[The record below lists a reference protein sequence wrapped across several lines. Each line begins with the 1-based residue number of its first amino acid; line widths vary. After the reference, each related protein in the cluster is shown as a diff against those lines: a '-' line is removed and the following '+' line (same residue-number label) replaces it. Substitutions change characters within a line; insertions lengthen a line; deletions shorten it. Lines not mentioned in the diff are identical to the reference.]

1 MRRRAALG
9 VLVLLLLA
17 AGLTGCAGGPE
28 SRESAA
34 AAVVSVLGVE
44 QGGSGLRL
52 WAAAEGRGQAGPFHA
67 AGQGAT
73 PAAAVEDLTAQGGRV
88 VSTDHVEHLLLA
100 QGAAE
105 ALPALLRYAFQEPR
119 QSTETQLWLVRTD
132 ALEPVFAREGDVAQ
146 AMTVWKDQGARRQG
160 FAPLTLRQAAAALA
174 QGEALLLPTL
184 AQGEALLLPTLAPGE
199 EGLVFA
205 GFALYQEG
213 EITQWLTGQAA
224 LGAALLSGEKITWTA
239 SLEEGAVTLRSLG
252 CQAKPVWEG
261 ETLTGLT
268 LRCRLEGVPAGAA
281 EDPDPALLETA
292 AAQAMETA
300 LDQLQAAG
308 ADGAGL
314 LGRAGLANPLR
325 WGALRG
331 QWERAF
337 PSLSIT
343 CQVTAAVTPGG

>member
-1 MRRRAALG
+1 MRRMIALG

-17 AGLTGCAGGPE
+17 VCLTGCTGGGE

-44 QGGSGLRL
+44 KGGSGLRL
-52 WAAAEGRGQAGPFHA
+52 WAAAEGRGQAEPFHA

-73 PAAAVEDLTAQGGRV
+73 PAAAVEDLTTQGGRV

-105 ALPALLRYAFQEPR
+105 TLPALLRYAFQEPR
-119 QSTETQLWLVRTD
+119 QSTETQLWVVRTD
-132 ALEPVFAREGDVAQ
+132 TLEPVFAGEGDVAR

-174 QGEALLLPTL
+174 QGKALLLPAL
-184 AQGEALLLPTLAPGE
+184 AQGE

-213 EITQWLTGQAA
+213 EITRWLTGQAA

-281 EDPDPALLETA
+281 ADPDPALLETA

-325 WGALRG
+325 WGALQG
-331 QWERAF
+331 QWEGAF
-337 PSLSIT
+337 PSLAIA
-343 CQVTAAVTPGG
+343 CQVTAAVTRGG